1 MNDLPH
7 MLMSSL
13 SYFKRHFFKISSI
26 ILPVLVFVGL
36 YQELMMFVL
45 QDNNS
50 LQSLFL
56 MALLPNLIFVP
67 LYQGAIIFYIAYSMD
82 DRYLKSSQYYFLVL
96 KMLLPCI
103 LLMLISSIAIGFG
116 FMLLILPGL
125 YITVRL
131 SYSQIYCFLYNERAA
146 KAFLS
151 SWEATQEDHWLI
163 FKGLL
168 ITFIGSFLL
177 FFTLG
182 FLLEA
187 VGLNQS
193 VSSFITGIAASLFS
207 IFYHVFIFRVF
218 TANEERLD
226 EVYAQIE
233 QRS

>member
-13 SYFKRHFFKISSI
+13 SYFKRHFFRISSI
-26 ILPVLVFVGL
+26 ILPVLIFIGL
-36 YQELMMFVL
+36 YQELMMSVL

-50 LQSLFL
+50 LQSLFM
-56 MALLPNLIFVP
+56 MALLPNLMLVP

-116 FMLLILPGL
+116 FLLLILPGL

-131 SYSQIYCFLYNERAA
+131 SYSQIYCFIYQQSAT
-146 KAFLS
+146 KAFVS
-151 SWEATQEDHWLI
+151 SWEATQDDHWLI

-168 ITFIGSFLL
+168 ITFVCSFIL
-177 FFTLG
+177 FFSVG
-182 FLLEA
+182 FVLEGA
-187 VGLNQS
+187 GLNQS

-218 TANEERLD
+218 TANTERLD
-226 EVYAQIE
+226 EVYTQIE
-233 QRS
+233 QRG